1 MNKSNSVVAIYSTHP
16 AAEAAI
22 KELQEA
28 GFDMK
33 QLSIVGRD
41 YHTDEHVVG
50 FYNMGDR
57 MATWG
62 KRGVFWGW
70 IWGCLFGGA
79 FFVIPGLGPLMIAG
93 PIVGWLIAALE
104 SALVVGGLSALGAG
118 LYSMGIPK
126 DSVLTY
132 ETALKTDKFLLIAH
146 GTLAETSRA
155 KGILAGTDT
164 DSLDQYDVAST
175 QEQHTLASV

>member
-16 AAEAAI
+16 AAEAAV

-57 MATWG
+57 MASWG
-62 KRGVFWGW
+62 KTGAFWGW

-93 PIVGWLIAALE
+93 PVVGWLIAALE

-126 DSVLTY
+126 DSILTY
-132 ETALKTDKFLLIAH
+132 ETALKANKFLLIAH
-146 GTLAETSRA
+146 GTPSETDRA
-155 KGILAGTDT
+155 KSILDDT
-164 DSLDQYDVAST
+164 HADSVDHNELTSANA
-175 QEQHTLASV
+175 EPALATA

>member
-1 MNKSNSVVAIYSTHP
+1 MNQTNSVVAIYSTHP
-16 AAEAAI
+16 AAEAAV

-50 FYNMGDR
+50 FYNTGDR

-62 KRGVFWGW
+62 KRGAFWGW

-79 FFVIPGLGPLMIAG
+79 FFMIPGLGPLMIAG
-93 PIVGWLIAALE
+93 PIIGWLIAAME

-118 LYSMGIPK
+118 LYSMGIPE
-126 DSVLTY
+126 DSILTY

-146 GTLAETSRA
+146 GSLQETSHA
-155 KGILAGTDT
+155 KSILDSTNA
-164 DSLDQYDVAST
+164 DSLEHNEVTPAHA
-175 QEQHTLASV
+175 EPVLAAV